1 MKPKNYKNLTFED
14 AVELFKNL
22 MEIITSKLMELH
34 YGDCIIVSHLDKTD
48 AIDKTYAIQA
58 FHFLSPSL
66 VG

>member
-1 MKPKNYKNLTFED
+1 MKPKKHKSLSFED

-22 MEIITSKLMELH
+22 IEIITSKLMELH
-34 YGDCIIVSHLDKTD
+34 YGDYIIVSHLDKTD
-48 AIDKTYAIQA
+48 AIDKTYAVQA